1 MPFFKRISSEE
12 KVYRSDQIKILD
24 HEGQEDI
31 KTFHWKNLK
40 SSMPKAQLTLSE
52 KNRRWNF
59 NPKKFPVIV
68 MTSVLSMNWKKNLHL
83 MVKRLL
89 KNLV

>member
-1 MPFFKRISSEE
+1 M
-12 KVYRSDQIKILD
+12 YRSDQIKILD

-52 KNRRWNF
+52 KKQKMEF
-59 NPKKFPVIV
+59 
-68 MTSVLSMNWKKNLHL
+68 
-83 MVKRLL
+83 
-89 KNLV
+89 